1 MENFEE
7 INSASMSPEKKQEEV
22 FIPEKETQLNSE
34 NLAKEGEIRQEM
46 NTKEGNERFL
56 LKYEEALDKIEK
68 EELHFLNNNW
78 R

>member
-7 INSASMSPEKKQEEV
+7 MNSVSISPEKKQEEV
-22 FIPEKETQLNSE
+22 SIPEKETQLNSE

-56 LKYEEALDKIEK
+56 LKYEEALDKIGK
-68 EELHFLNNNW
+68 GELHFLNNNW